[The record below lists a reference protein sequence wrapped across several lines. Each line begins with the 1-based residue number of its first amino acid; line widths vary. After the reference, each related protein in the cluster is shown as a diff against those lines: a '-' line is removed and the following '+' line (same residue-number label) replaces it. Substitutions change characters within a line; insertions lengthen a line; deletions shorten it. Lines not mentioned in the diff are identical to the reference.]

1 MIRRYFDKI
10 KSHFDII
17 LIFSGCIIIATA
29 ISLKLYTQYEQKVL
43 IDNYR
48 NQILSMKDQDSSFN
62 QQKGNSNTSSA
73 EKQSENRDKST
84 KTSTNQKQSGN
95 LIGILSI
102 PKIDLS
108 VGIGEGVDK
117 ETLKYSVGHFVGT
130 AMPGEKGNLCIA
142 GHRSYTYGEF
152 FNRLD
157 EIEKN
162 DTIIVESNGNT
173 FNYKV
178 IETKVVTPEEVS
190 VLNQTK
196 DSEITIVTC
205 TPIRIGTHRLIVK
218 GFLVNG

>member
-1 MIRRYFDKI
+1 MIRKYFDKI
-10 KSHFDII
+10 KRHFDII
-17 LIFSGCIIIATA
+17 LIFSGCIMIVAA
-29 ISLKLYTQYEQKVL
+29 ISLKLYTQYEQKIL

-62 QQKGNSNTSSA
+62 QQKDNSNTFSA
-73 EKQSENRDKST
+73 ENRDNST
-84 KTSTNQKQSGN
+84 ETSANQKQSSN

-117 ETLKYSVGHFVGT
+117 ETLKYSVGHFIGT
-130 AMPGEKGNLCIA
+130 AMPGKKGNLCIA

-157 EIEKN
+157 EIQKN
-162 DTIIVESNGNT
+162 DIIIVENNGNT

-190 VLNQTK
+190 VLDQTK
-196 DSEITIVTC
+196 DSEITLVTC
-205 TPIRIGTHRLIVK
+205 TPIRTGTHRLIVK
-218 GFLVNG
+218 GILME